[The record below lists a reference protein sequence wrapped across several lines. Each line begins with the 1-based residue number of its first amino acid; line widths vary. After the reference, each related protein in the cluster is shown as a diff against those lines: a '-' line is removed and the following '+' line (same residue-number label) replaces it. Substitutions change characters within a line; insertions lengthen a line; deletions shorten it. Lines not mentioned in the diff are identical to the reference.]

1 MAFFSNKKKNDSP
14 KEPAVR
20 KNTVDL
26 NCPDCDFTQ
35 TESRMAVSTYCRG
48 CGTHYK
54 IIEGKAEPN
63 KINPSNPFANIKNG
77 GEAPRLRPRQDG
89 NQTDEKSADGTNN
102 TAPEEKTSAVN
113 EANSK
118 PSTPF
123 PFSKPKS
130 DVSSFMQKAAASAGL
145 THSKKKPRDVRCFEC
160 EREHQAAAESSSTLC
175 PGCGAYIALKDYEI
189 HSNWNR
195 RIQTR
200 GNVVIHK
207 KASVTGITIHCHHLT
222 THGDFTGGVD
232 CSGDFTIRSHG
243 KIMGRVRCKRLII
256 EKKAQV
262 EFANAVTCEAAIID
276 GSVTGHFE
284 CSGKLMLKKKATLT
298 GDIKV
303 ATMAVEEGARHNGR
317 MSIGQ

>member
-1 MAFFSNKKKNDSP
+1 MAFFSKKKKNDTP
-14 KEPAVR
+14 KEPAAR

-26 NCPDCDFTQ
+26 SCPDCGFKQ
-35 TESRMAVSTYCRG
+35 TESNMAVSTYCRG
-48 CGTHYK
+48 CGVHYK
-54 IIEGKAEPN
+54 IVDGKAEPN
-63 KINPSNPFANIKNG
+63 KIAPSNPFATLKSDG
-77 GEAPRLRPRQDG
+77 QAPRLRPRQDDD
-89 NQTDEKSADGTNN
+89 QADKASKDQPAAEKKEDEKPKAET
-102 TAPEEKTSAVN
+102 PK
-113 EANSK
+113 SK
-118 PSTPF
+118 PTSPF
-123 PFSKPKS
+123 PFAKPKA
-130 DVSSFMQKAAASAGL
+130 DVASFVQKAAASTGL
-145 THSKKKPRDVRCFEC
+145 FHGKDQPRKVRCFEC
-160 EREHQAAAESSSTLC
+160 EREHEAPAEASSTLC
-175 PGCGAYIALKDYEI
+175 PGCGAYIALKDYDI

-256 EKKAQV
+256 EKRAQV
-262 EFANAVTCEAAIID
+262 EFANAVHCEDAIID
-276 GSVTGHFE
+276 GNVTGHFE
-284 CSGKLMLKKKATLT
+284 CSGKLILRKKATLT

>member
-1 MAFFSNKKKNDSP
+1 MAFFSNKKKNNSAGSP
-14 KEPAVR
+14 SER
-20 KNTVDL
+20 KNTVTL
-26 NCPDCDFTQ
+26 ECPDCGFGQ
-35 TESRMAVSTYCRG
+35 VESQLAVSTYCRG
-48 CGTHYK
+48 CGVHYK
-54 IIEGKAEPN
+54 IIDGKAEPN
-63 KINPSNPFANIKNG
+63 KVSPNNPFASLRDSGQSPK
-77 GEAPRLRPRQDG
+77 LRPRDDG
-89 NQTDEKSADGTNN
+89 AEPKQETAKAKETSTNAAKAPNEKPG
-102 TAPEEKTSAVN
+102 
-113 EANSK
+113 NS
-118 PSTPF
+118 SSNFLFT
-123 PFSKPKS
+123 KPKPPTTGLIK
-130 DVSSFMQKAAASAGL
+130 KAAASAGL
-145 THSKKKPRDVRCFEC
+145 FHGKEKDREVSCFEC
-160 EREHQAAAESSSTLC
+160 DKVHKASVEASSTLC
-175 PGCGAYIALKDYEI
+175 PACGAYIALKDYEI

-200 GNVVIHK
+200 GNVIVHK

-262 EFANAVTCEAAIID
+262 EFANAVHCQDAIID

-284 CSGKLMLKKKATLT
+284 CSGKLQLKKKATLT

-303 ATMAVEEGARHNGR
+303 ATMAIEEGARHHGR